1 MSVLNRILK
10 TKQEEVTERKNR
22 ISERDLMSTLL
33 AGRQRLSMRKAL
45 EESAT
50 GIIAEFK
57 RKSPSGGFIHEAA
70 GVQEVGGGYV
80 RDTDYFGGSLLDLAM
95 ARRVSDI
102 PLLRKDFIVDSYQL
116 AEAVAYGADAVL
128 LIAAALSPAQCRE
141 LADAA
146 HGLGLEILLE
156 IHREE
161 ELEYVSPEMD
171 MVGINNRNLTTFET
185 DIYTSFRLASQVPVA
200 CLKVAESGIRA
211 METVVGLRRL
221 GFRGFLIGEHF
232 MREAQP
238 AQALKNFVGYAD

>member
-70 GVQEVGGGYV
+70 GVQEVVGGYV
-80 RDTDYFGGSLLDLAM
+80 RNGAAACSVLTDTDYFGGSLLDLAM

-102 PLLRKDFIVDSYQL
+102 PLLRKDFIVDFYQL

-156 IHREE
+156 ICLPGNGYGGDQQSESDYFRDGY
-161 ELEYVSPEMD
+161 LYFFPVS
-171 MVGINNRNLTTFET
+171 F
-185 DIYTSFRLASQVPVA
+185 TSPG
-200 CLKVAESGIRA
+200 CLSESGR
-211 METVVGLRRL
+211 EWNSCHGDSRRVTQ
-221 GFRGFLIGEHF
+221 IGIQ
-232 MREAQP
+232 RIS
-238 AQALKNFVGYAD
+238 DR

>member
-70 GVQEVGGGYV
+70 GVQEVVGGYV
-80 RDTDYFGGSLLDLAM
+80 RNGAAACSVLTDTDYFGGSLLDLAM

-102 PLLRKDFIVDSYQL
+102 PLLRKDFIVDFYQL

-161 ELEYVSPEMD
+161 ELEYVSPGNGYGGDQQSESD
-171 MVGINNRNLTTFET
+171 YFRDGYLYFFPVSF
-185 DIYTSFRLASQVPVA
+185 TSPG
-200 CLKVAESGIRA
+200 CLSESGR
-211 METVVGLRRL
+211 EWNSCHGDSRRVTQ
-221 GFRGFLIGEHF
+221 IGIQ
-232 MREAQP
+232 RIS
-238 AQALKNFVGYAD
+238 DR